1 MRLVNEFVVAAPPD
15 VVWSHLVDMEQ
26 VASCVP
32 GARVEEVV
40 PPRTYRGKIRLK
52 IGPMT
57 VEYRGEATL
66 VEIDDEARVAT
77 IQMKAREARG
87 QGSALATV
95 RNRLEEVQEGTRV
108 VAETD
113 LEITGPQA
121 QFGKGVLEDVGNR
134 VLEEFTSR
142 LERQIADSAASASV
156 PAGDADRGREGGPAA
171 SSDDVLDLNRL
182 VGASLRSRRGVL
194 AGLAGVGLLAILALV
209 KRARGQRRRCAARY
223 SPPDQVAGP
232 ERSFEQ
238 MTGT

>member
-1 MRLVNEFVVAAPPD
+1 MRLVNEFVVAARPE
-15 VVWSHLVDMEQ
+15 VVWENLLDMER

-32 GARVEEVV
+32 GAHVEEVV
-40 PPRTYRGKIRLK
+40 PPDTYKGKIRLK

-66 VEIDDEARVAT
+66 VEVDPEIHQAT
-77 IQMKAREARG
+77 IRMKAREARG

-95 RNRLEEVQEGTRV
+95 RNRLEEVPEGTRV

-142 LERQIADSAASASV
+142 LERLIASQSDSP
-156 PAGDADRGREGGPAA
+156 PADGADPSGGGEPGPA
-171 SSDDVLDLNRL
+171 DDPDEALDLNRL
-182 VGASLRSRRGVL
+182 VGASLRSRPGILAGV
-194 AGLAGVGLLAILALV
+194 AGLAVLVVVAISR
-209 KRARGQRRRCAARY
+209 RARRSRRK
-223 SPPDQVAGP
+223 
-232 ERSFEQ
+232 RSSRLR
-238 MTGT
+238 